1 MKGVTGQ
8 RPERQLNDVV
18 IKFHRRVLEI
28 MQPVDNQDADQ
39 CAYRADEPPRQGKNQ
54 GKSDEHRRLR
64 SGVIG
69 DIGAE
74 HAMHRLNQPPWQ
86 RR

>member
-8 RPERQLNDVV
+8 RPERQLNDIV

-39 CAYRADEPPRQGKNQ
+39 GADRADEPPRQGENQ
-54 GKSDEHRRLR
+54 RKSD
-64 SGVIG
+64 
-69 DIGAE
+69 
-74 HAMHRLNQPPWQ
+74 
-86 RR
+86 